1 MNAKKLFW
9 LLFLLNLF
17 NYIDRQVLFSVFPL
31 LQADLHITDTQ
42 LGTLASVFMLVYM
55 LYAPLVGYFA
65 DRTQRQ
71 KWIGT
76 SALIW
81 STATLACAWCKNY
94 AALLTARGFI
104 GVGEAG
110 FTTIAQP
117 FLAENFPKEKRA
129 TLLAYFALAL
139 PIGSALGY
147 LAGGVIGQHW
157 GWRAAFMLVGIP
169 GLFLGLLALTRIKD
183 TLRLNQ
189 SPRDRARRVDY
200 FILLRNKAFIFLCLA
215 HAMGTFALGGFSAW
229 LPTYFHRFWGFSV
242 SRAGLVFGVLVV
254 VCGALGTFLGGKLAD
269 KLLKKTHLAY
279 FITIFSSFLLAF
291 PFAAGAVFCQ
301 RLLPALFLLSGAI
314 VCIFL
319 PMGPISAALVALTR
333 TRVRSMAFAVNIF
346 IIHALGD
353 AISPVLLGKASD
365 IWGLKTAILLGSLAV
380 LPACVFT
387 LCSAGF
393 ARKSGRLRDYLTPT
407 GAK

>member
-31 LQADLHITDTQ
+31 LQLDLHITDTQ

-71 KWIGT
+71 KWIGA

-81 STATLACAWCKNY
+81 SAATMACAWTKNY
-94 AALLTARGFI
+94 AALLAARGLI

-139 PIGSALGY
+139 PAGSALGY

-157 GWRAAFMLVGIP
+157 GWRTAFMLVGVP
-169 GLFLGLLALTRIKD
+169 GLFLGLLALTKIKD
-183 TLRLNQ
+183 TLRMTQ

-229 LPTYFHRFWGFSV
+229 LPTYFHRIWGFSV
-242 SRAGLVFGVLVV
+242 SQAGLVFGSMVVL
-254 VCGALGTFLGGKLAD
+254 CGALGTFLGGKFAD
-269 KLLKKTHLAY
+269 RLLKKTHLAY

-291 PFAAGAVFCQ
+291 PFAAGAVFCP
-301 RLLPALFLLSGAI
+301 RLIPALCFLAGAI

-380 LPACVFT
+380 IPACLFT
-387 LCSAGF
+387 LYSAWF
-393 ARKSGRLRDYLTPT
+393 ARKSGRISYYLT
-407 GAK
+407 K